1 MWARQTLAMLESYRG
16 GSRSRRQTVTF
27 NPFAA
32 DADTDLLPDLQM
44 LRTRSRALV
53 RNNALATGAID
64 TNVLNVVGSGLK
76 LNAQLDRDI
85 VPLGDEEAAAWEAHA
100 EREWRLFFETSE
112 CDAART
118 LTGHELAAL
127 TFRAALENGDSF
139 TLLPRFLR
147 GDSPYALHLQVI
159 EADRICNANDRADA
173 AALVAGVQKDEQTG
187 APEAYHIM
195 RQHPGNLIYF
205 RNRTW
210 DIVAARDQD
219 GVRNILHHY
228 RVKRP
233 GQTRGVPYLAPV
245 IEQLKQIERLTDA
258 ELMASVVASMF
269 TVFVRSQTGQTELDS
284 VAAVS
289 ESTPAGKDRDYRLGS
304 GAIVHLAENESIEI
318 ANPTRPNA
326 SFEPFFLAIT
336 RQIGIA
342 LGIPYEV
349 LIKHFEA
356 SYSASRAALLEA
368 WKQFLAAREWLAASF
383 YQPIYE
389 TFLYEAVVAGRLEAP
404 GFFSDP
410 LLRQAWCTAQWTG
423 SSQDQI
429 DPEKEARAAEKRLEL
444 GLTTRTEETMK
455 LTGGDFNRNIA
466 QIAKEMKLMQQ
477 AGISPGARHDNANS
491 TDSNDSRDA
500 TEDEDA
506 DS

>member
-1 MWARQTLAMLESYRG
+1 MLALMESYTG
-16 GSRSRRQTVTF
+16 GSRTRRQTATF
-27 NPFAA
+27 NPFAG
-32 DADTDLLPDLQM
+32 DADTDILYDLPT
-44 LRTRSRALV
+44 LRSRSRALV
-53 RNNALATGAID
+53 RNNALAAGAID

-76 LNAQLDRDI
+76 FNAQLDREI
-85 VPLGDEEAAAWEAHA
+85 VQLDDEQAAAWEAHA

-127 TFRAALENGDSF
+127 TFRSVLENGDSF
-139 TLLPRFLR
+139 TVLPRFER
-147 GDSPYALHLQVI
+147 GDNPYGLHLQLV
-159 EADRICNANDRADA
+159 EADRVCNRDYQADSPSQA
-173 AALVAGVQKDEQTG
+173 AGVQKDRDTG
-187 APEAYHIM
+187 APVAYHIM
-195 RQHPGNLIYF
+195 RQHPGNLMYYQC
-205 RNRTW
+205 RSW
-210 DIVAARDQD
+210 DIIPARDEG

-228 RVKRP
+228 RVRRP

-269 TVFVRSQTGQTELDS
+269 TVFVRSQTGEARLDS
-284 VAAVS
+284 ATDNT
-289 ESTPAGKDRDYRLGS
+289 ESLSGRKDRDYRLGS
-304 GAIVHLAENESIEI
+304 GAVVNLAENESIEI
-318 ANPTRPNA
+318 ANPTRPNS

-368 WKQFLAAREWLAASF
+368 WKQFLTAREWLAASF

-389 TFLYEAVVAGRLEAP
+389 TFLYEAITAGRLEAP

-410 LLRQAWCTAQWTG
+410 LIRQAYCTARWTG
-423 SSQDQI
+423 PSQDQI

-444 GLTTRTEETMK
+444 GLTTRTEETMN

-466 QIAKEMKLMQQ
+466 QIAKERKLMQQ
-477 AGISPGARHDNANS
+477 AALPVPGGTV
-491 TDSNDSRDA
+491 TDHTND
-500 TEDEDA
+500 EDEDA
-506 DS
+506 VS